1 MMNITILATRIAG
14 NDGVSLETEHW
25 RRILTKLGHKVTF
38 VAGQLDREGVILPEL
53 HFQHYKTAKLYNEVV
68 YSKNHYERI
77 EAEIFAQAGV
87 IEGKLRD
94 LFRALK
100 TDLLIV
106 PNVLSLPMH
115 FPLAVALS
123 RIIEEKKI
131 NTILRHH
138 DFWWERERFNNS
150 TLFQFFM
157 RFFPPLGPNIKHV
170 VINSIAQKEFE
181 KRTGTT
187 AAIIHDTADFKHAKL
202 ALDSFSKSFRG
213 NFGLKDDDIVFL
225 QATRIV
231 PRKRIELSIELVEKL
246 NNPKAILLIAGV
258 SGDEGQDYKKRLM
271 EIVHKSHSRVKF
283 IGKYVN
289 TKRKIAGDRRVYTL
303 WDAYRNADFV
313 TYPTVQEG
321 YGNQLVEAILFKKP
335 IVMTPYSV
343 YKEDIKPLGFET
355 VEMPDKV
362 TAEVVSRVTELISD
376 KSNVEAM
383 VNRNFELG
391 QKYMSYE
398 ATSEKIKKLL

>member
-1 MMNITILATRIAG
+1 MMNITMLATRIAG

-25 RRILTKLGHKVTF
+25 RKILTGIGNKVTL
-38 VAGQLDREGVILPEL
+38 VAGQLDRAGVVLPEL

-77 EAEIFAQAGV
+77 ESEIFAQAGV
-87 IEGKLRD
+87 IEGKLRE

-150 TLFQFFM
+150 TLFPFFM
-157 RFFPPLGPNIKHV
+157 RFFPPLGSNIKHV

-181 KRTGTT
+181 KRTGAT
-187 AAIIHDTADFKHAKL
+187 AAIIHDTADFKNNKL

-213 NFGLKDDDIVFL
+213 NFGLKQDDIVFL

-231 PRKRIELSIELVEKL
+231 PRKRIELSIKLVERL
-246 NNPKAILLIAGV
+246 NNPKAVLLIAGV

-271 EIVHKSHSRVKF
+271 DMVQKSHARVKF

-335 IVMTPYSV
+335 VIMTPYSV
-343 YKEDIKPLGFET
+343 YERDIKPLGFET
-355 VEMPDKV
+355 IEMPDKV
-362 TAEVVSRVTELISD
+362 SDEVIFKVKKLVSD
-376 KSNVEAM
+376 KSKVEKM
-383 VNRNFELG
+383 VNNNFDLG
-391 QKYMSYE
+391 MKYMSYE
-398 ATSEKIKKLL
+398 ATAEKIKKLL